1 MPALAQGHQR
11 SRRLTGLL
19 CNVHALPESDVIPN
33 ALGIRRRIGIG
44 SRRVRVE
51 RIAPTNMEVARGALD
66 RTDRRVGAHLEQ
78 AEINCRRWEVVVS
91 LDEDCLVACGDGG
104 VFPDS

>member
-33 ALGIRRRIGIG
+33 ALGFRRRIGIG
-44 SRRVRVE
+44 PGRVRVE
-51 RIAPTNMEVARGALD
+51 RIAHTNMEVARGALD
-66 RTDRRVGAHLEQ
+66 RTDGRVRAHLKQ
-78 AEINCRRWEVVVS
+78 AKIDRRRWEVVVS
-91 LDEDCLVACGDGG
+91 LDDDRLVACGDGG
-104 VFPDS
+104 VI